1 MYRKHTLLL
10 SFVIFSCSALLSG
23 CNRNTNTPSIISTL
37 PTEVSYINLV
47 NENIPVITSL
57 VGRVEAERVSEVRPR
72 VDGIILQRFFE
83 EGTDIKKG
91 QILYQIDPTPY
102 EATVKKLKAELAKE
116 QANEEMLRLQDERF
130 KYILSKHLISKQDYD
145 KNHSA
150 WQQAKA
156 AVMAAKAALDEAE
169 INLGY
174 TNVRAPISGK
184 IGRSNITEGALVT
197 ANQTAALASIQQLDH
212 VYINVNQS
220 STDLINLENAVSKG
234 KITNLSSTGNNVKI
248 SLMNDTDYPHLG
260 SIKFSDISVDQ
271 DTGMV
276 LVRVTVPNPEHK
288 LLPGMFVKASIKEGS
303 LKDSFL
309 IPQKAIQ
316 RTPRG
321 EAFVMTLTKDNH
333 VAIKNVSLGKMIG
346 SNWTVTSGLS
356 SIDKVIVEGIQK
368 INPGDL
374 VKPYLYN

>member
-23 CNRNTNTPSIISTL
+23 CNRNTNTPSISTL

-72 VDGIILQRFFE
+72 VDGIILKRFFE
-83 EGTDIKKG
+83 EGADIKKG

>member
-23 CNRNTNTPSIISTL
+23 CNRNTNTPSISTL

-72 VDGIILQRFFE
+72 VDGIILKRFFE
-83 EGTDIKKG
+83 EGADIKKG

-130 KYILSKHLISKQDYD
+130 RYILSKHLISKQDYD

-333 VAIKNVSLGKMIG
+333 VAIKNVSLGKMTG